1 MGGVDCRQGSPG
13 VGCIVI
19 ATDVQRAAR
28 GTPQLQHSAL
38 LREGPE
44 SAAVTPKGFYLHYR
58 IRPQTGN
65 KAPGE
70 LSIKGTGSFSTL
82 KERQQKE

>member
-19 ATDVQRAAR
+19 ATDVQRTAR
-28 GTPQLQHSAL
+28 DTPRLQHSAP
-38 LREGPE
+38 LRAGPE

-58 IRPQTGN
+58 IHPQTGN
-65 KAPGE
+65 KAPGQ
-70 LSIKGTGSFSTL
+70 LSTKGTGSFSTL
-82 KERQQKE
+82 KEKKQRE